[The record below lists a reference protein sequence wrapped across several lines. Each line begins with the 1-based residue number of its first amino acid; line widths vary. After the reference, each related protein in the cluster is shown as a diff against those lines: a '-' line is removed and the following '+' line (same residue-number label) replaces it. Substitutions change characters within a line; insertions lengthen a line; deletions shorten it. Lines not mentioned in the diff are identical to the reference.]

1 METII
6 ALLMFVG
13 VDQKLTEMTWTPSIS
28 KCLEKKRIATRNSN
42 AVYICS
48 KVKAELD
55 KDNKIIEGNPDKI
68 KFVKDSWK
76 FTRNIKQKD
85 PNWYLSEIISK

>member
-13 VDQKLTEMTWTPSIS
+13 TEQKLIEMTWTPSIS
-28 KCLEKKRIATRNSN
+28 KWLEKKRVSTRNSN
-42 AVYICS
+42 ATFMCS

-55 KDNKIIEGNPDKI
+55 ADNKILKIEKL
-68 KFVKDSWK
+68 K
-76 FTRNIKQKD
+76 
-85 PNWYLSEIISK
+85 

>member
-13 VDQKLTEMTWTPSIS
+13 TEQKLIEMTYMPSIS
-28 KCLEKKRIATRNSN
+28 KCLEKKRISTRNSN
-42 AVYICS
+42 ATFMCS

-55 KDNKIIEGNPDKI
+55 VDKKILRIEKI
-68 KFVKDSWK
+68 K
-76 FTRNIKQKD
+76 
-85 PNWYLSEIISK
+85 

>member
-13 VDQKLTEMTWTPSIS
+13 TEQKLIEMTYMPSIS
-28 KCLEKKRIATRNSN
+28 KCLEKKRISTRNSN
-42 AVYICS
+42 ATFMCS

-55 KDNKIIEGNPDKI
+55 VDNKILRIEKL
-68 KFVKDSWK
+68 K
-76 FTRNIKQKD
+76 
-85 PNWYLSEIISK
+85 

>member
-13 VDQKLTEMTWTPSIS
+13 ADQKLVEMTWTPSIS

-42 AVYICS
+42 ATYICS
-48 KVKAELD
+48 KFKPLLFSS
-55 KDNKIIEGNPDKI
+55 KKILPL
-68 KFVKDSWK
+68 
-76 FTRNIKQKD
+76 QK
-85 PNWYLSEIISK
+85 LK

>member
-13 VDQKLTEMTWTPSIS
+13 TEQKLTEMTWTPSIS

-42 AVYICS
+42 AVYMCS
-48 KVKAELD
+48 KVKRQKTLSPAYWA
-55 KDNKIIEGNPDKI
+55 IQ
-68 KFVKDSWK
+68 SWK
-76 FTRNIKQKD
+76 KGFKI
-85 PNWYLSEIISK
+85 

>member
-13 VDQKLTEMTWTPSIS
+13 VDQILIEMTYMPSIS
-28 KCLEKKRIATRNSN
+28 KCLEKKRISTRNSN
-42 AVYICS
+42 ATYMCS

-55 KDNKIIEGNPDKI
+55 ADNKILKIEKL
-68 KFVKDSWK
+68 K
-76 FTRNIKQKD
+76 
-85 PNWYLSEIISK
+85 

>member
-13 VDQKLTEMTWTPSIS
+13 TEQKLTEMTWTPSIS

-42 AVYICS
+42 ATYMCS
-48 KVKAELD
+48 RVKAELD
-55 KDNKIIEGNPDKI
+55 ENNKILKIEKL
-68 KFVKDSWK
+68 K
-76 FTRNIKQKD
+76 
-85 PNWYLSEIISK
+85 